1 MSPRETA
8 RRRINRHRAQDYW
21 QVATHLIESA
31 RALVT
36 LGDEQYGNAV
46 GICLIHA
53 VISANDAVT
62 IAAAEVRS
70 SSEQHTDAQR
80 LLQEVVRDVPPQ
92 VVRDFGA
99 VVQAKFEY
107 EYSGEVFT
115 QAAAKRLL
123 VKAERF
129 YQWAEQQLNR

>member
-1 MSPRETA
+1 MSPTSQS
-8 RRRINRHRAQDYW
+8 RRRVARHRAKDYW
-21 QVATHLIESA
+21 RVATHLMESA

-36 LGDEQYGNAV
+36 LGDEEYGNAV

-62 IAAAEVRS
+62 INAAEVRS
-70 SSEQHTDAQR
+70 SSEQHADAAH
-80 LLQEVVRDVPPQ
+80 LLQEVVNDVPTP
-92 VVRDFGA
+92 VIRAFGA
-99 VVQAKFEY
+99 VAQAKFEY

-129 YQWAEQQLNR
+129 YAWAGDQLR

>member
-8 RRRINRHRAQDYW
+8 RRRISRHRGQDYW

-46 GICLIHA
+46 GICVIHA

-62 IAAAEVRS
+62 IDAAEVRS
-70 SSEQHTDAQR
+70 SSEQHADAQR

-129 YQWAEQQLNR
+129 YRWAEQQLN

>member
-1 MSPRETA
+1 M
-8 RRRINRHRAQDYW
+8 
-21 QVATHLIESA
+21 ESA

-36 LGDEQYGNAV
+36 LGDEEYGNAV
-46 GICLIHA
+46 GLCLIHA

-62 IAAAEVRS
+62 INAAEVRS
-70 SSEQHTDAQR
+70 SSAQHADDSR
-80 LLQEVVRDVPPQ
+80 LLQEVVNNIPAPVLRA
-92 VVRDFGA
+92 FGA
-99 VVQAKFEY
+99 VAQVKFEY

-129 YQWAEQQLNR
+129 YAWAGDQLR

>member
-8 RRRINRHRAQDYW
+8 RRRVSRHRHRDYW

-36 LGDEQYGNAV
+36 LGDEEYGNAI

-62 IAAAEVRS
+62 INAAEVRS

-80 LLQEVVRDVPPQ
+80 LLQEVIRNVPPR
-92 VVRDFGA
+92 VARDFGA
-99 VVQAKFEY
+99 VAQTKFEY
-107 EYSGEVFT
+107 EYSGEIFT

-129 YQWAEQQLNR
+129 YKWAGEQLG